1 LSLDGTNTSWGVC
14 VESSRCEGNFSSSS
28 SSSSSS
34 FFFEE
39 EGEEV
44 DERDFQYTLGFWH
57 SRLHNI
63 LYDGMLLWRIWGL
76 LFTPLAKE
84 KR

>member
-1 LSLDGTNTSWGVC
+1 VLKVQGVR
-14 VESSRCEGNFSSSS
+14 EIFLHHHLLLLLL
-28 SSSSSS
+28 